1 MDERIFID
9 PEIQHGKPVIRG
21 TRIPVTRIIGGL
33 AGGMTREEIMRE
45 YEVTEEDIRAA
56 LSYAADLIEAEADR
70 LGDVRAERALYVVRK
85 SHDSYYWTGS
95 LTKIYP
101 FK

>member
-56 LSYAADLIEAEADR
+56 LSSREGVLHPHA
-70 LGDVRAERALYVVRK
+70 
-85 SHDSYYWTGS
+85 W
-95 LTKIYP
+95 
-101 FK
+101 FKN